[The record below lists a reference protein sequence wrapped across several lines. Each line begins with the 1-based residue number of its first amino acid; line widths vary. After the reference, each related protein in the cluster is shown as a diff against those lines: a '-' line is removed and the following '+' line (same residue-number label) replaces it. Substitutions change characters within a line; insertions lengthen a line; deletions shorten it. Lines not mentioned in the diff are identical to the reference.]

1 MVKVVIYGVSGIQM
15 GKRFIPTDEYGRILI
30 NYLGPPKT
38 FPHVSITDILDN
50 TFQKGIFKDKIVLVG
65 STAEGIYDSRNTPF
79 STVHPGLEVH
89 ANVMDSIL
97 TENFLKIP
105 KRANVYN
112 LLAIIVVGILMG
124 FVLPRLNAIKGA
136 MFALGLFF
144 AFIFAACWLFTGL
157 GVWVNMVYPLLV
169 LLIAYISITVFHYF
183 TEERKRQ
190 EIKSAF
196 SRYAPD
202 VVVNEILKY
211 PDRLQLGGEE
221 REISVLFCDLIG
233 FTGYSEIY
241 TPNAMITILSEF
253 FNEMTEQVFA
263 FQGLLKEYVGDE
275 LMAIFGAPLEQK
287 DHAQR
292 ACLTA
297 LAMRDRLRAL
307 RPVWDN
313 MDRPALKTR
322 TGINSGNMLVG
333 NVGSKYRFSY
343 GALGDN
349 VNLGSRLEGLN
360 KIYGTEILIGENTA
374 QLLNDGFRLREIDCV
389 KVQGKENPVRL
400 YELLG
405 IFNTALPEETEQA
418 FKHYAE
424 GLEAY
429 RSQQWTEAINLF
441 EKGQELYQKDK
452 SFKVMT
458 LRCRIY
464 HRDPPKGDW
473 DGVFRERRK

>member
-1 MVKVVIYGVSGIQM
+1 
-15 GKRFIPTDEYGRILI
+15 
-30 NYLGPPKT
+30 
-38 FPHVSITDILDN
+38 
-50 TFQKGIFKDKIVLVG
+50 
-65 STAEGIYDSRNTPF
+65 
-79 STVHPGLEVH
+79 
-89 ANVMDSIL
+89 
-97 TENFLKIP
+97 
-105 KRANVYN
+105 
-112 LLAIIVVGILMG
+112 
-124 FVLPRLNAIKGA
+124 
-136 MFALGLFF
+136 
-144 AFIFAACWLFTGL
+144 
-157 GVWVNMVYPLLV
+157 
-169 LLIAYISITVFHYF
+169 
-183 TEERKRQ
+183 
-190 EIKSAF
+190 
-196 SRYAPD
+196 
-202 VVVNEILKY
+202 
-211 PDRLQLGGEE
+211 
-221 REISVLFCDLIG
+221 
-233 FTGYSEIY
+233 
-241 TPNAMITILSEF
+241 
-253 FNEMTEQVFA
+253 
-263 FQGLLKEYVGDE
+263 
-275 LMAIFGAPLEQK
+275 
-287 DHAQR
+287 
-292 ACLTA
+292 
-297 LAMRDRLRAL
+297 
-307 RPVWDN
+307 

-374 QLLNDGFRLREIDCV
+374 QLLNDAFRLREIDCV